1 MKGHVADYIKENE
14 RAYGYY
20 LHVPGGRWGHLAL
33 SIFALVVI
41 FGAVLSTREQFLR
54 QHFLREAGAIDLGRQ
69 EVRTWVDTQVTAQ
82 KFDYIFWML
91 LGVTI
96 VTGLWI
102 CFVFAKVKSYDL
114 YKRQKR
120 YILPPAITYG
130 VVAVIIIFSSEI
142 SRHSIWLI
150 AQIFFEIL
158 PVFSAFKLFL
168 PLSMRGGFDGILKLF
183 DVVSQFALKRL

>member
-91 LGVTI
+91 LGVTL

-142 SRHSIWLI
+142 SGHSIWLI